1 MGGKTR
7 YSRIYMHKFFYYY
20 IQYHKFMPGEFTF
33 EVYVYIFIAFSLNN
47 VYLYVQVIVHIIKN
61 DFMQQIAERR

>member
-1 MGGKTR
+1 
-7 YSRIYMHKFFYYY
+7 
-20 IQYHKFMPGEFTF
+20 MPGEFTF